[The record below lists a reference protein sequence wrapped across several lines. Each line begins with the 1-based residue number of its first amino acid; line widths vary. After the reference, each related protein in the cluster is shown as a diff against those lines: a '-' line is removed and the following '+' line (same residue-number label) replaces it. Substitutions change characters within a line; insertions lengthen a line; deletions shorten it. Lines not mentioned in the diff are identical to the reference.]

1 MAKGLVKGILC
12 FDGKGEA
19 DRPAGGGGEKKDA
32 EVSSATRDVTED
44 PE

>member
-1 MAKGLVKGILC
+1 MPKGLAKGILC
-12 FDGKGEA
+12 FDGA
-19 DRPAGGGGEKKDA
+19 DGPAGVGGENEDA